1 MTYEYEYLINLL
13 FGLIQKK
20 GKKPFIWL
28 TRSLE
33 VLKTPFFILN
43 GVVTKIYSYIPNH
56 SIKTSPT
63 QIKYSIRLIILTMN
77 HIMFYLIK
85 SNKIIFVVIL
95 AEIMILFTI
104 YSFLFILI
112 IECE

>member
-43 GVVTKIYSYIPNH
+43 GVSY
-56 SIKTSPT
+56 
-63 QIKYSIRLIILTMN
+63 
-77 HIMFYLIK
+77 
-85 SNKIIFVVIL
+85 
-95 AEIMILFTI
+95 
-104 YSFLFILI
+104 
-112 IECE
+112 